1 MTAMSSPASLRSLLP
16 PSVRNPGKSRLS
28 QRRKDL
34 PREQVAA
41 VCYRIHN
48 DRLEILLVQTRR
60 SGRWIFPKGGV
71 EPGLTRSQSA
81 ALEALE
87 EAGVHGSIEETPFA
101 EYAIQHSGAGRC
113 FPGESTIA
121 AYLCAVTWLTSPH
134 EVNRNPTWFSPEKAK
149 KQLLR
154 SRERRSARELCRVID
169 RAVMRVERLQSC
181 DFKANDP
188 LRRTD
193 FEFPATRYGHSGWDA
208 TRQPRAIPNPLRAAG
223 QSVVVDVRPLAARG
237 VLQLGPAPDPARGMQ
252 FVPRSVGQNRE
263 PGQRKKSGTART
275 FRS

>member
-1 MTAMSSPASLRSLLP
+1 MTAMSSSASLRSLLS
-16 PSVRNPGKSRLS
+16 PSVRDAGRLRVR
-28 QRRKDL
+28 QRRKAQ

-87 EAGVHGSIEETPFA
+87 EAGVHGSIEEAPFA
-101 EYAIQHSGAGRC
+101 EYAIPQSGAQRGSRS
-113 FPGESTIA
+113 ESTIA

-149 KQLLR
+149 KQMSR
-154 SRERRSARELCRVID
+154 SRERRSARELCWVVD

-193 FEFPATRYGHSGWDA
+193 FESPTAQVGYGSWHASPK
-208 TRQPRAIPNPLRAAG
+208 PRTMPNLLRAVR

-237 VLQLGPAPDPARGMQ
+237 ILQLGSAPDPARGMQ
-252 FVPRSVGQNRE
+252 FVPRPAGQNHER
-263 PGQRKKSGTART
+263 GQRKKSGTART

>member
-1 MTAMSSPASLRSLLP
+1 MSSSASDRSLT
-16 PSVRNPGKSRLS
+16 SKSARNTVRSRIPLR
-28 QRRKDL
+28 QKER

-48 DRLEILLVQTRR
+48 DRLEFLLVQARR

-87 EAGVHGSIEETPFA
+87 EAGVHGSIEEAPFA
-101 EYAIQHSGAGRC
+101 KYAIAQSGAQEG
-113 FPGESTIA
+113 PAGESTIA

-134 EVNRNPTWFSPEKAK
+134 EADRNPSWFSPEKAK
-149 KQLLR
+149 KQLSR
-154 SRERRSARELCRVID
+154 SRARYFARELCRVVD
-169 RAVMRVERLQSC
+169 RAVARVQRLQSC
-181 DFKANDP
+181 DSKANDP

-193 FEFPATRYGHSGWDA
+193 FESPAARLGYSGWHESPE
-208 TRQPRAIPNPLRAAG
+208 PRAMPNLLRAAK
-223 QSVVVDVRPLAARG
+223 QSVVVDVRPLAAPG
-237 VLQLGPAPDPARGMQ
+237 VLQLGPAPEFRREMQ
-252 FVPRSVGQNRE
+252 NSPTADQKRE
-263 PGQRKKSGTART
+263 LGQRKKSGSVRT

>member
-28 QRRKDL
+28 QRQKDL

-60 SGRWIFPKGGV
+60 SERWIFPKGGV

-81 ALEALE
+81 RLEALE
-87 EAGVHGSIEETPFA
+87 EAGVHGSIEEAPFA
-101 EYAIQHSGAGRC
+101 EYAIPQSGAGRR

-149 KQLLR
+149 KQLSR
-154 SRERRSARELCRVID
+154 SRERRFARELCRVVD

-188 LRRTD
+188 LRRTE
-193 FEFPATRYGHSGWDA
+193 FESRELRFGYTGWQATPRPRAVPNLLCA
-208 TRQPRAIPNPLRAAG
+208 TRQPA
-223 QSVVVDVRPLAARG
+223 VVDARPLAARG
-237 VLQLGPAPDPARGMQ
+237 VLQLGPAPDPPRGMQ
-252 FVPRSVGQNRE
+252 FVSRPADQKRE
-263 PGQRKKSGTART
+263 LRRRKKSGAART
-275 FRS
+275 SRV